1 MNQWDGTHSEGILFS
16 PFDVQLYHGE
26 LGEAHKHA
34 SDHVVKAS
42 ESDRNDRTIASIFF
56 NPSTFG

>member
-26 LGEAHKHA
+26 LGEAHQHA
-34 SDHVVKAS
+34 SDNVVKAS
-42 ESDRNDRTIASIFF
+42 ESDRTIASIFF